1 VERLQILQLKAARC
15 WSQAQVTRRL
25 LLAPSTV
32 AEWLARVD
40 EGGEQALLRVP
51 VPVNRFPDF
60 VEHLVQQL
68 AALVPSM
75 GKVRIAQVLARAGL
89 HLSASTV
96 ARLRKRKAP
105 RPSQPTAPVPQKTT
119 ASWAAGGAV
128 APPTPKRVVTA
139 KAPNHTWHVD
149 FTVVPTAF
157 GSWVPWWPF
166 SLPNL
171 WPFAWHLG
179 VVLDHFSRKVM
190 ATAAFWKEPS
200 TDELLALLDSAV
212 AGAGKAPKYII
223 SDQGTQFGDEYR
235 AWCARHGVRPRF
247 GAIGKKGSIAVVERF
262 IRSLKD
268 EALRTVIV
276 PLGFAAMRVEVDAYV
291 AWYNCHR
298 PHRALAGRT
307 PLEVYEGLAPAR
319 DGPRFE
325 PRRRFPLRRRPKRHA
340 PAAVRGRRGV
350 VLELI
355 VTHSEDR
362 LHLPIVELRKAA

>member
-1 VERLQILQLKAARC
+1 
-15 WSQAQVTRRL
+15 L

-40 EGGEQALLRVP
+40 EGGEQALLRIP

-68 AALVPSM
+68 AALVPTM
-75 GKVRIAQVLARAGL
+75 GKVRVAQGLARAGL
-89 HLSASTV
+89 HLSASTL
-96 ARLRKRKAP
+96 ARRKATK
-105 RPSQPTAPVPQKTT
+105 PTAPLPRQT
-119 ASWAAGGAV
+119 AAASAAGGAD
-128 APPTPKRVVTA
+128 APPTPRRVVTA

-149 FTVVPTAF
+149 FTVMPTAL
-157 GSWVPWWPF
+157 GSWVPWLPF

-179 VVLDHFSRKVM
+179 VVLDHCSRKVM
-190 ATAAFWKEPS
+190 ATAVFWKEPS
-200 TDELLALLDSAV
+200 ADELLAMLDGAV

-223 SDQGTQFGDEYR
+223 SDQGVQFGDEYR
-235 AWCARHGVRPRF
+235 AWCARHGVHPRF
-247 GAIGKKGSIAVVERF
+247 GAVGKKGSIAVVERF

-268 EALRTVIV
+268 EALRRVLA
-276 PLGFAAMRVEVDAYV
+276 PLGFVAMRAEVDAYV
-291 AWYNCHR
+291 AWYDCHR

-350 VLELI
+350 VLDLT
-355 VTHSEDR
+355 VTHSEGR